1 MSLDQT
7 LSGDG
12 SAASE
17 RPGGHQRPLPPKVP
31 ESTLVSHPMYM
42 YAESGTK

>member
-12 SAASE
+12 ASK
-17 RPGGHQRPLPPKVP
+17 RPEGHQRSLPPKVP
-31 ESTLVSHPMYM
+31 ESTLVSHSVNV
-42 YAESGTK
+42 YAESGTE